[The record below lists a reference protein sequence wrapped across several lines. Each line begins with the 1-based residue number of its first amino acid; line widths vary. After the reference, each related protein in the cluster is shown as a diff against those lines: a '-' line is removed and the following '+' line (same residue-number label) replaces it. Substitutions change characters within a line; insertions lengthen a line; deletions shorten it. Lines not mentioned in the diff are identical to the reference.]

1 MCRHGYKHI
10 VDLHTLRLSFAEN
23 KCFRKVF
30 RAAAVSY
37 AGSNSTEI
45 TLYVCTYMYRMI
57 VRDNLSTLSTYE
69 NQLTEREDFFLVA
82 M

>member
-23 KCFRKVF
+23 KCFKKVF
-30 RAAAVSY
+30 RAAGVSH

-45 TLYVCTYMYRMI
+45 TLYVCTCKYRMI
-57 VRDNLSTLSTYE
+57 IRDKLF
-69 NQLTEREDFFLVA
+69 QLTEREDFFLVA